1 MRRRGALPLW
11 AGLGALVALAAVPA
25 PARAQL
31 RTCVEIEAAPGPS
44 DALARLVR
52 DELDR
57 HPTHRA
63 AATDCQAYLSIELL
77 DFGAAGRWI
86 TGRLDAQVPH
96 RERIGADGMAPAVER
111 LLTVLVHNDPL
122 VLRGPESQSWL
133 ERQERALTLRST
145 MHLGLEVYELATP
158 IGAPLGTLSGVALAL
173 RREVDQISIGVRVGG
188 AFNPGATPDT
198 LALRMQFDARVEAAF
213 FLRPIASVSLF
224 ASALVGLV
232 YQRFEGPA
240 SFDGPGATGVA
251 SSDGLALGVRMGVEA
266 FRITDLRLY
275 GFLDLEAPTF
285 ASRDLDHGVVDAWA
299 PSAALGIGALF

>member
-11 AGLGALVALAAVPA
+11 SGLAAAVALAAVAA

-63 AATDCQAYLSIELL
+63 ATADCQAYLSIELL
-77 DFGAAGRWI
+77 DFGAAGKWL
-86 TGRLDAQVPH
+86 TGRLDTQVPH

-111 LLTVLVHNDPL
+111 LVTILLHNDPL
-122 VLRGPESQSWL
+122 VLHGPESQSWL
-133 ERQERALTLRST
+133 ERQERALKLRST

-158 IGAPLGTLSGVALAL
+158 VGAPFGTLSGAALAL
-173 RREVDQISIGVRVGG
+173 RREVDQISIGVRVAG
-188 AFNPGATPDT
+188 AFNPGATPDA
-198 LALRMQFDARVEAAF
+198 LSLRMQFDAQVEATF
-213 FLRPIASVSLF
+213 FFRPVSSVSLF

-232 YQRFEGPA
+232 YQRFAGPA

-251 SSDGLALGVRMGVEA
+251 SSDGLALGVRLGVEA
-266 FRITDLRLY
+266 LRITDLRLLA
-275 GFLDLEAPTF
+275 FLDLEAPTF
-285 ASRDLDHGVVDAWA
+285 TSQDLDHGVVDQWV
-299 PSAALGIGALF
+299 PSAALGIGVLF